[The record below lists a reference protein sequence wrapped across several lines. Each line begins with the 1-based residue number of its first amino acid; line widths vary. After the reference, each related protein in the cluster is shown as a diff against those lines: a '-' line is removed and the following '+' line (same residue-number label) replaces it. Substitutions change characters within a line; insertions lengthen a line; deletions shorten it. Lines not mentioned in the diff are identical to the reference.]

1 LNHHFF
7 WFHSSWTF
15 NKTKLFWKIQIYF
28 TLRSAFE
35 QETEQNKT
43 RLTAH
48 VSIPFILSVP
58 FFQKHHFWVQQLLF
72 FSKEYWIPSLL
83 VWSSSS
89 SGIFPDDKFVPFF
102 FFFILLFF
110 YFIFF
115 ILFFASLASFYFL
128 LLYFHF
134 IFCFIHLFH
143 FFLNFILCSL
153 HFIYFLSF
161 FIYFYFYFQI
171 IFIIN
176 HSKINQKILCSS
188 THQVI
193 VLSLAYLRVT
203 SSFVKQF
210 FKQLFTINASP
221 QLPSHHFNFVFIALH
236 SFYF

>member
-1 LNHHFF
+1 LNKKL
-7 WFHSSWTF
+7 
-15 NKTKLFWKIQIYF
+15 NKTKQDWQLTCQSRLFYPF
-28 TLRSAFE
+28 RSSRNTIFE
-35 QETEQNKT
+35 F
-43 RLTAH
+43 
-48 VSIPFILSVP
+48 SSFC
-58 FFQKHHFWVQQLLF
+58 FFQRNIEFLLCWFDHHHHRGFSPTTNLF
-72 FSKEYWIPSLL
+72 LFSFSSFFYSFISFSSFYFSLHWL
-83 VWSSSS
+83 HF
-89 SGIFPDDKFVPFF
+89 IFY
-102 FFFILLFF
+102 FFI
-110 YFIFF
+110 F
-115 ILFFASLASFYFL
+115 ILF
-128 LLYFHF
+128 
-134 IFCFIHLFH
+134 FCFIHLFH